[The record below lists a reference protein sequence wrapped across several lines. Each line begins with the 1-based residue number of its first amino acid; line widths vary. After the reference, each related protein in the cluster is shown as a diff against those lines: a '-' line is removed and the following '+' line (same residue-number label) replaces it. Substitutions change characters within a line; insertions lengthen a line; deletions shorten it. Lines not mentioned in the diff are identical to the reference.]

1 MASFSIAAFRR
12 SAFVLAGCLA
22 LTVSAASAAEVP
34 TFEMTLKD
42 HVFSPSEIEVPANQR
57 FQIKLTNED
66 ATPDEFDSHDLRV
79 EKVIGG
85 GQTGIIRIQPLVP
98 GRYMFMGEY
107 HAATARGVVTAK

>member
-1 MASFSIAAFRR
+1 MASLFPATLLGAACF
-12 SAFVLAGCLA
+12 AALA
-22 LTVSAASAAEVP
+22 VSPAPAADVP

-42 HVFSPSEIEVPANQR
+42 HVFTPSEIEVPANQR
-57 FQIKLTNED
+57 FQIELTNAD

-79 EKVIGG
+79 EKVVGG